1 MDKKIPKML
10 SAALCILFALVVIFA
25 ALLLL
30 QVYNKYV
37 DMQKKL
43 SALETRKEKIREEHQ
58 TLLQEVHDL
67 THNAFAIE
75 KVAREKYHL
84 CRENELIIIYR

>member
-37 DMQKKL
+37 DMQKKV

-75 KVAREKYHL
+75 KVASKF
-84 CRENELIIIYR
+84 

>member
-37 DMQKKL
+37 DMQKKV

-75 KVAREKYHL
+75 KVAREIYHL

>member
-10 SAALCILFALVVIFA
+10 SAALCILFALVVIFV

-37 DMQKKL
+37 DMQKKV